1 MYTVL
6 FDNGKEVI
14 ELKSKRKPVKI
25 VFDRVLAQTGMG
37 ESYEG
42 YGKNE
47 METEG
52 FQKNEMKNLGEIF
65 VRIGEKY
72 LVRLM
77 DIRDVV
83 RNTRKQI
90 DGRVIEDYGYIVTKN
105 GKQVLNLK
113 RRNRN
118 D

>member
-14 ELKSKRKPVKI
+14 EQPIKV
-25 VFDRVLAQTGMG
+25 VFEGRVLAQTGMG
-37 ESYEG
+37 EFCEG

-52 FQKNEMKNLGEIF
+52 FQKNEMKNLSKIF
-65 VRIGEKY
+65 VKIGEKY
-72 LVRLM
+72 LVRLVE
-77 DIRDVV
+77 IKDVV

-90 DGRVIEDYGYIVTKN
+90 DGCIIEDYGYIVTKD
-105 GKQVLNLK
+105 GKQVLNLE

-118 D
+118 G